1 MGSGPSQASG
11 RILVEYYQV
20 SKQARTAAENLGASG
35 VRSLRLGPELEQ
47 GLRSEATRE
56 LARAT
61 VFTVMV
67 YPAVMVFCALATPL
81 GREQPLLLLGLVL
94 LAAVASLV
102 RYQTSRQVLRKVTP
116 GTSRSLKLATLSVAA
131 CWSTFASAA
140 AALYGSG
147 WASQLAQVVT
157 VGLTAGATSTLA
169 ADLALLRTY
178 TLVMLVPPTV
188 TILALGH
195 EETSYSA
202 LILVIYTIFLMVIGR
217 HHHQN
222 YWSGLRDKTLVGLA
236 RQRESQARRAAE
248 AANRAKSDF
257 LATMSH
263 EIRTPMNAVF
273 GMTELLLGTELTPE
287 QREWTETLRA
297 SCEGLLAILSDI
309 LDFSKIEEGH
319 IELERHAFELQRCLG
334 EALDIL
340 AGPARE
346 KSIKLVREL
355 EGTLPARVVGDS
367 SRLRQILVNLLSNAI
382 KFTEVG
388 GQVRVGLR
396 SQGPEFE
403 FAVADTGVGIDAEAM
418 DRLFRPFSQGDA
430 STTRRFGG
438 TGLGLVISQRL
449 CSLMGGRMW
458 VSSRGHVGG
467 QPPPDWRPPANQTGA
482 CFYFTLRLAISE
494 EELSSPAE
502 VMQLPEPSELRL
514 LVAEDNPV
522 NRKVVLQLLG
532 RLGYRADW
540 AGNGQEVLE
549 ALHRQDYDVVL
560 MDLQMPVLDGISATR
575 EVRSRTLEQ
584 PWIVALTAN
593 TFEEDRQSCFEAG
606 MDDFLAKPIRSRDLM
621 RVLARYQEKRV
632 VAAAE

>member
-1 MGSGPSQASG
+1 MRVSSKARSASELGS
-11 RILVEYYQV
+11 
-20 SKQARTAAENLGASG
+20 SG

-61 VFTVMV
+61 VFTVLV

-81 GREQPLLLLGLVL
+81 GGEQPLLLTLLVL
-94 LAAVASLV
+94 LATIASVV
-102 RYQTSRQVLRKVTP
+102 RYQASRQVLRKVT
-116 GTSRSLKLATLSVAA
+116 RSTTRALQLATLAVAA
-131 CWSTFASAA
+131 CWATFASAA
-140 AALYGSG
+140 AWLYGTG

-169 ADLALLRTY
+169 ADLGLMRTF
-178 TLVMLVPPTV
+178 TLVMLVPPTA
-188 TILALGH
+188 TILAMGH
-195 EETSYSA
+195 TETSYSA
-202 LILVIYTIFLMVIGR
+202 IILVIYTVFLMVVGR
-217 HHHQN
+217 HHHRN
-222 YWSGLRDKTLVGLA
+222 YWAGLRDKTLVGLA

-273 GMTELLLGTELTPE
+273 GMTELLLGTELTEE

-319 IELERHAFELQRCLG
+319 IELERHPFDLQRCLG

-346 KSIKLVREL
+346 KSIKLMREL
-355 EGTLPARVVGDS
+355 EGPVPARVVGDS

-388 GQVRVGLR
+388 GQVKVGLR
-396 SQGPEFE
+396 AQGNEFE
-403 FAVADTGVGIDAEAM
+403 FCVADTGVGIDAEGM

-458 VSSRGHVGG
+458 VTSGPHLGG
-467 QPPPDWRPPANQTGA
+467 QPPTDWRAPANQEGA
-482 CFYFTLRLAISE
+482 CFFFTLRLAISE
-494 EELSSPAE
+494 EELTAPAE
-502 VMQLPEPSELRL
+502 VLQLPEPGDLRL

-532 RLGYRADW
+532 RMGYRADW

-549 ALHRQDYDVVL
+549 ALHKQEYDVVL
-560 MDLQMPVLDGISATR
+560 MDLQMPVLDGIAATR
-575 EVRSRTLEQ
+575 ELRSRTLEQ
-584 PWIVALTAN
+584 PWVVALTAN

-632 VAAAE
+632 VEAGAE